1 MEARTAWQAI
11 AQRPLGFVATVW
23 PWRALVYLLSGV
35 MFGAVTA
42 LVLMLVLAT
51 GVLTT
56 LVLVGIAILASVAL
70 AGVPVAAIERRRL
83 RLIDLDP
90 APDPHVKPAQPGA
103 ENWVRTRINEQVT
116 WRELGFMALSVLG
129 LWWVDGLVLF
139 FAFGVPFI
147 LIQSAVLD
155 STVWPLAILGAV
167 VIPTAPFIITVWAAA
182 HGALARAV
190 LAPRDAE
197 LGRELTEVKQSR
209 ERLVTAFETERVR
222 IERDLHDGP
231 QQRLASLRLIL
242 GMMQL
247 DVPAGSSL
255 ATQLEQAQ
263 QQAADALAELRDVA
277 RGVRPQVLTDNG
289 LASALTDLGNR
300 FAIPVTVQAS
310 IPRLATNVETTA
322 YYVAAELLSNIAK
335 HSGAIHAEI
344 QANVHNDVLTLTVI
358 DDGVGGADP
367 QQGDGLTGLADRLAV
382 VNGRLRISSPQGG
395 PTLAHMEIPCRIS

>member
-1 MEARTAWQAI
+1 
-11 AQRPLGFVATVW
+11 
-23 PWRALVYLLSGV
+23 
-35 MFGAVTA
+35 
-42 LVLMLVLAT
+42 
-51 GVLTT
+51 
-56 LVLVGIAILASVAL
+56 
-70 AGVPVAAIERRRL
+70 
-83 RLIDLDP
+83 
-90 APDPHVKPAQPGA
+90 
-103 ENWVRTRINEQVT
+103 
-116 WRELGFMALSVLG
+116 
-129 LWWVDGLVLF
+129 
-139 FAFGVPFI
+139 
-147 LIQSAVLD
+147 
-155 STVWPLAILGAV
+155 
-167 VIPTAPFIITVWAAA
+167 
-182 HGALARAV
+182 
-190 LAPRDAE
+190 
-197 LGRELTEVKQSR
+197 
-209 ERLVTAFETERVR
+209 
-222 IERDLHDGP
+222 
-231 QQRLASLRLIL
+231 
-242 GMMQL
+242 MQL

>member
-1 MEARTAWQAI
+1 M
-11 AQRPLGFVATVW
+11 
-23 PWRALVYLLSGV
+23 
-35 MFGAVTA
+35 
-42 LVLMLVLAT
+42 
-51 GVLTT
+51 
-56 LVLVGIAILASVAL
+56 
-70 AGVPVAAIERRRL
+70 
-83 RLIDLDP
+83 
-90 APDPHVKPAQPGA
+90 
-103 ENWVRTRINEQVT
+103 
-116 WRELGFMALSVLG
+116 
-129 LWWVDGLVLF
+129 
-139 FAFGVPFI
+139 
-147 LIQSAVLD
+147 
-155 STVWPLAILGAV
+155 
-167 VIPTAPFIITVWAAA
+167 
-182 HGALARAV
+182 
-190 LAPRDAE
+190 
-197 LGRELTEVKQSR
+197 KQSR